1 MYHLSFVLT
10 VRETCSASWL
20 ASHSRLSPVM
30 LAETGKVRVET
41 VMRLRSPRTL
51 TLVSASSSSRATP
64 FLVQEMTGAGVPPL
78 EIHWTR
84 AVLAS
89 FTVSAGPEVR
99 RGGSGSERTV
109 RVA

>member
-1 MYHLSFVLT
+1 M
-10 VRETCSASWL
+10 
-20 ASHSRLSPVM
+20 
-30 LAETGKVRVET
+30 RV
-41 VMRLRSPRTL
+41 RSPNTL
-51 TLVSASSSSRATP
+51 VLVSASSSSRATP

-99 RGGSGSERTV
+99 RGGSGRERTV

>member
-1 MYHLSFVLT
+1 MLRVVVT
-10 VRETCSASWL
+10 AC
-20 ASHSRLSPVM
+20 LSPVSGW
-30 LAETGKVRVET
+30 LVSHLSWSPSISAVTGKVRVET
-41 VMRLRSPRTL
+41 VMRVRSPRTL
-51 TLVSASSSSRATP
+51 VLVSACSSSSRATP